1 MKGTITAKPVESTLL
16 ASNKLGDLELKKL
29 ASATDPF
36 WYKDAIIYELHVRAF
51 ADSNNDGIG
60 DFPGLMSKLDY
71 LQDLGVTCIWL
82 LPFFPSPLRDDG
94 YDIANYN
101 DVNPSYGTLGDF
113 KAFLD
118 AAHQRNM
125 QVMIELVINHTSD
138 QHPWFKAAR
147 LAPPGSPQRDMYVWS
162 QTDQVYKDARI
173 IFTDTE
179 KSNWTWDETAKAYYW
194 HRFFSHQPDLNFDNP
209 MVLEEVLKAMRF
221 WLDMGVDAMR
231 MDAIPYLV
239 ERDGT
244 NCENLPETHVA
255 IKMIRAAIDEDYSN
269 RLVLAEANQ
278 WPADVRP
285 YFGDGDE
292 CHMAFHFPLM
302 PRIYMA
308 LRQEDRLP
316 ITDIMAQTPPI
327 PDNCQWGLFLRN
339 HDELTLEMVTDDERD
354 YMYFAYSADPRMR
367 INVGIRR
374 RLAPLVD
381 NNRRRI
387 ELLNSLLL
395 SFPGTPIIY
404 YGDEIGMGDNI
415 YLGDRNGVRTPMQWT
430 SDRNA
435 GFSKCDPAR
444 LYFPVVMDPIYG
456 YQVVN
461 VEAQLSDQSSLLH
474 WTRNMIALRKLF
486 QVFGRGTLTF
496 LNPANRKI
504 LAYLRDLDRGDG
516 SHESILCVA
525 NLSRFAQPVALDLSS
540 FVGMEPVEMLGYV
553 PFPTITAEPYV
564 LSLAPYSFL
573 WLELQP
579 AAAKADILPEPMVEV
594 PTEAMVEEPAALD
607 LLTKGWAGFIAG
619 HGLTVLETS
628 LPGWLARQRWFGA
641 KTRRVQS
648 IRVVDWA
655 ELPAAVAANTSILS
669 SAELPAASSIPPA
682 LFFIEIGYGD
692 NVCDLYQIPLA
703 FSTGSDADEI
713 TTNRAQS
720 VVAILPSPAGSV
732 VLHDATVREDL
743 RQGLLTLIERNG
755 TVPLSTP
762 QTAALDV
769 AASLAAAATG
779 QTANEERATGDAAE
793 LLQHPERAT
802 HDAAAPGQVHLRP
815 HEECPAAM
823 PIKGDG
829 GATSLPEDLPAA
841 APPESAALPVAP
853 APITAQPGEAAA
865 APRPNAPPPANA
877 QRMQPRESPS
887 AGDPVPEV
895 GQLQARAST
904 AFSGAFTARHLPAR
918 VGSAEQSNTSI
929 LYGKLLIMKI
939 FRRLQPGENP
949 DVEIGRFLTEV
960 AKFTRIAPFL
970 GEITITPAAGQ
981 KTTVAMLQGLV
992 SNQGDGWD
1000 WFLEQLSGFFAAV
1013 ASLPAPPELPTPGFA
1028 NKHEL
1033 RREEQELVGPVLEA
1047 AALLGRRTAEMHLA
1061 LATPTDNPAF
1071 SAEPFTA
1078 DDLGRDARRI
1088 EAQITAA
1095 LDTLKTKLP
1104 TLVDVVADEAALLL
1118 SRRRELIARAHA
1130 IETGQ
1135 AQGKRIRIHGDYH
1148 LGQTLRTEGSQG
1160 EEGAANGDFVL
1171 LDFEGEPARPL
1182 IERRQKQSP
1191 LKDVAGMV
1199 RSFSY
1204 AAFSGLDRFLA
1215 KEHGGH
1221 TASESQTAWA
1231 RFWQNSATA
1240 AFLTAYQETMAASP
1254 DLLPPREQSQSLF
1267 TAYLLEKALYELLYE
1282 LNNRPTWLRIPI
1294 SGILLM

>member
-1 MKGTITAKPVESTLL
+1 M
-16 ASNKLGDLELKKL
+16 KKL
-29 ASATDPF
+29 ASALDPL

-71 LQDLGVTCIWL
+71 LQELGVTCLWL

-94 YDIANYN
+94 YDISNYV
-101 DVNPSYGTLGDF
+101 DVNPSYGTLSDF

-147 LAPPGSPQRDMYVWS
+147 LAPPGSPQRDMYVW
-162 QTDQVYKDARI
+162 TENDQKFRDARI

-179 KSNWTWDETAKAYYW
+179 KSNWTWDEVAKAYYW

-209 MVLEEVLKAMRF
+209 LVIEEVLRAMRF
-221 WLDMGVDAMR
+221 WLDMGVDALR
-231 MDAIPYLV
+231 LDAIPYLV
-239 ERDGT
+239 ERDAT
-244 NCENLPETHVA
+244 NCENLPETHVI
-255 IKMIRAAIDEDYSN
+255 IKRLRAAIDDGYAN
-269 RLVLAEANQ
+269 RLILAEANQ

-387 ELLNSLLL
+387 ELLNSILF

-444 LYFPVVMDPIYG
+444 LYFPVIMDPIYG

-461 VEAQLSDQSSLLH
+461 VEAQQSDQSSLLH
-474 WTRNMIALRKLF
+474 WNRNMIALRKLF

-496 LNPANRKI
+496 LNPSNRKI
-504 LAYLRDLDRGDG
+504 LAYLREWDRGDG
-516 SHESILCVA
+516 TQETILCVA
-525 NLSRFAQPVALDLSS
+525 NLSRFAQPVSLDLSA
-540 FVGMEPVEMLGYV
+540 FTGMEPVEMLGYV
-553 PFPTITAEPYV
+553 SFPTITESPYS
-564 LSLAPYSFL
+564 LSIAPYSFI

-579 AAAKADILPEPMVEV
+579 AGVK
-594 PTEAMVEEPAALD
+594 VEELPDLSLEPPPQNSPEEFAALD
-607 LLTKGWAGFIAG
+607 LLTKGWPGFLAG
-619 HGLTVLETS
+619 HGLSVLENAMAAW
-628 LPGWLARQRWFGA
+628 LPKQRWFGA
-641 KTRRVQS
+641 KTRKIQSVRV
-648 IRVVDWA
+648 IDWA
-655 ELPAAVAANTSILS
+655 ELPASVAANTIVPPS
-669 SAELPAASSIPPA
+669 SELPVASSIPSA
-682 LFFIEIGYGD
+682 LFYFEIDYG
-692 NVCDLYQIPLA
+692 NSACDVYQAPIA
-703 FSTGSDADEI
+703 FSAGVDADEL
-713 TTNRAQS
+713 TANFPQS
-720 VVAILPSPAGSV
+720 ILAMLPSPAGTGV
-732 VLHDATVREDL
+732 VHDAAVREDF
-743 RQGLLTLIERNG
+743 RHALLTLIERNA
-755 TVPLSTP
+755 TLPVSSRRE
-762 QTAALDV
+762 AALQV

-779 QTANEERATGDAAE
+779 NSAAAE
-793 LLQHPERAT
+793 ENSGEAADVLAHPERAT
-802 HDAAAPGQVHLRP
+802 HSPAGAGEVHLRP
-815 HEECPAAM
+815 HEVFPASDQASATVPGAPAVDSAVPSAH
-823 PIKGDG
+823 PI
-829 GATSLPEDLPAA
+829 
-841 APPESAALPVAP
+841 PPPHPLTPVTVAP
-853 APITAQPGEAAA
+853 APITAQPGEAAT
-865 APRPNAPPPANA
+865 APRSIAPAPSPNA
-877 QRMQPRESPS
+877 QRNQPRESPS
-887 AGDPVPEV
+887 AGDPVPPS
-895 GQLQARAST
+895 GRLDARASS
-904 AFSGAFTARHLPAR
+904 AFNAVYDGQRLASR

-929 LYGKLLIMKI
+929 LYGKKLILKL

-960 AKFTRIAPFL
+960 ARFPRIPVFL
-970 GEITITPAAGQ
+970 GDISVCPERGQRTTIG
-981 KTTVAMLQGLV
+981 MLQGLV
-992 SNQGDGWD
+992 ANEGDGWQ
-1000 WFLEQLSGFFAAV
+1000 WFLDRLPGFFTSVSNLPVPPAIPPAGFFSRRDPHPTVVENAPALIEAAV
-1013 ASLPAPPELPTPGFA
+1013 
-1028 NKHEL
+1028 
-1033 RREEQELVGPVLEA
+1033 
-1047 AALLGRRTAEMHLA
+1047 LLGRRTAEMHLA
-1061 LATPTDNPAF
+1061 LATPTEDSAF
-1071 SAEPFTA
+1071 AAEPLTPE
-1078 DDLGRDARRI
+1078 DLARDARRI
-1088 EAQITAA
+1088 DAQIITA
-1095 LDTLKTKLP
+1095 LDALKSKFLS
-1104 TLVDVVADEAALLL
+1104 LNDVFADDAALLL
-1118 SRRRELIARAHA
+1118 SRRRELLRRAHA
-1130 IETGQ
+1130 IENIE
-1135 AQGKRIRIHGDYH
+1135 AAGKRIRIHGDYH
-1148 LGQTLRTEGSQG
+1148 LGQTLRTAGDQQT
-1160 EEGAANGDFVL
+1160 GDFVL

-1182 IERRQKQSP
+1182 VERRQKQSP

-1204 AAFSGLDRFLA
+1204 AAFSGLDHF
-1215 KEHGGH
+1215 
-1221 TASESQTAWA
+1221 TAENNGQNPSPESLFAWA
-1231 RFWQNSATA
+1231 NLWQNSASA
-1240 AFLTAYQETMAASP
+1240 AFLNAYRDTVAASR
-1254 DLLPPREQSQSLF
+1254 DLLPPPEHAQSLF
-1267 TAYLLEKALYELLYE
+1267 TAYLMEKALYELLYE

-1294 SGILLM
+1294 GGILSM

>member
-1 MKGTITAKPVESTLL
+1 M
-16 ASNKLGDLELKKL
+16 KKL
-29 ASATDPF
+29 ASAVDPL

-71 LQDLGVTCIWL
+71 LQDLGVTCLWL

-94 YDIANYN
+94 YDISNYV
-101 DVNPSYGTLGDF
+101 DVNPSYGTLADF

-147 LAPPGSPQRDMYVWS
+147 LAPPGSAQRDMYVW
-162 QTDQVYKDARI
+162 TDNDQRFKDARI

-179 KSNWTWDETAKAYYW
+179 KSNWTWDEVAKSYYW

-209 MVLEEVLKAMRF
+209 LVIEEVLTAMRF
-221 WLDMGVDAMR
+221 WLDMGVDGLR
-231 MDAIPYLV
+231 LDAIPYLV

-244 NCENLPETHVA
+244 NSENLPETHA
-255 IKMIRAAIDEDYSN
+255 IIKQVRAEIDAGYAN
-269 RLVLAEANQ
+269 RLILAEANQ

-387 ELLNSLLL
+387 ELLNSILF

-444 LYFPVVMDPIYG
+444 LYFPVIMDPIYG

-461 VEAQLSDQSSLLH
+461 VEAQQSDQSSLLH

-496 LNPANRKI
+496 LNPSNRKI

-516 SHESILCVA
+516 THESILCVA
-525 NLSRFAQPVALDLSS
+525 NLSRFAQPVSLDLSA
-540 FVGMEPVEMLGYV
+540 FAGMEPVEMLGYV
-553 PFPTITAEPYV
+553 SFPTITDAPYS
-564 LSLAPYSFL
+564 LSIAPYSFI

-579 AAAKADILPEPMVEV
+579 ASAKIEELPEL
-594 PTEAMVEEPAALD
+594 TLEAPPQNSPEEFAVLD
-607 LLTKGWAGFIAG
+607 LLTKGWAGFVAG
-619 HGLTVLETS
+619 HGLPVLES
-628 LPGWLARQRWFGA
+628 AMAAWLPRQRWFGA
-641 KTRRVQS
+641 KTRKIQSVRV
-648 IRVVDWA
+648 IDWA
-655 ELPAAVAANTSILS
+655 ELPAVVAANTIVPPS
-669 SAELPAASSIPPA
+669 SELPTANTIPPA
-682 LFFIEIGYGD
+682 LFYFEIDYG
-692 NVCDLYQIPLA
+692 NSSCDVYQAPLA
-703 FSTGSDADEI
+703 FSAGTDADELTASHPHSI
-713 TTNRAQS
+713 IAL
-720 VVAILPSPAGSV
+720 LPSPVGSG
-732 VLHDATVREDL
+732 VLHDATVREDF
-743 RQGLLTLIERNG
+743 RKGLLTLIERNA
-755 TVPLSTP
+755 TLALSSRRE
-762 QTAALDV
+762 AALQV
-769 AASLAAAATG
+769 AASLAAAVTG
-779 QTANEERATGDAAE
+779 NHARDEAASGDAAE
-793 LLQHPERAT
+793 VLAHPERAT
-802 HDAAAPGQVHLRP
+802 HNPAGAGEVHLRP
-815 HEECPAAM
+815 HERFPA
-823 PIKGDG
+823 
-829 GATSLPEDLPAA
+829 S
-841 APPESAALPVAP
+841 ESAAVASTNAVPEPAVPPTHPVPSPPHPLTPITVAP
-853 APITAQPGEAAA
+853 APITAQPGEAVS
-865 APRPNAPPPANA
+865 APRSTAPAPSPNA
-877 QRMQPRESPS
+877 QRNQPRESPS
-887 AGDPVPEV
+887 AGDPVPQS
-895 GQLQARAST
+895 GRLDARAST
-904 AFSGAFTARHLPAR
+904 AFGSFCGGPRLASR

-929 LYGKLLIMKI
+929 LYDKKLILKL

-960 AKFTRIAPFL
+960 ARFPRIPAFL
-970 GEITITPAAGQ
+970 GDISFCPEGGQRTTI
-981 KTTVAMLQGLV
+981 AMLQGLV
-992 SNQGDGWD
+992 ANHGDGWQ
-1000 WFLEQLSGFFAAV
+1000 WFLDQLPGFFGAVSSLAA
-1013 ASLPAPPELPTPGFA
+1013 PATAPAGFE
-1028 NKHEL
+1028 NP
-1033 RREEQELVGPVLEA
+1033 QEPHRAAMEHAGAMMEA

-1061 LATPTDNPAF
+1061 LAAPTDDGAF
-1071 SAEPFTA
+1071 AAEPFTPE
-1078 DDLGRDARRI
+1078 DLARDARRI
-1088 EAQITAA
+1088 DTQIMTA
-1095 LDTLKTKLP
+1095 LDALKAKLP
-1104 TLVDVVADEAALLL
+1104 SLADLIADDAALLL
-1118 SRRRELIARAHA
+1118 SRRRELLRRAHA
-1130 IETGQ
+1130 IEGIQ
-1135 AQGKRIRIHGDYH
+1135 AAGKRIRIHGDYH
-1148 LGQTLRTEGSQG
+1148 LGQTLRTED
-1160 EEGAANGDFVL
+1160 EDGAGDFVL

-1182 IERRQKQSP
+1182 VERRQKQSP

-1204 AAFSGLDRFLA
+1204 AAFSGLDGFLA
-1215 KEHGGH
+1215 ENAARLVNAEGL
-1221 TASESQTAWA
+1221 TAWA
-1231 RFWQNSATA
+1231 NLWQNSASA
-1240 AFLTAYQETMAASP
+1240 AFLKAYGTTIGASR
-1254 DLLPPREQSQSLF
+1254 DLIPSSEQAQSLF
-1267 TAYLLEKALYELLYE
+1267 TAYLMEKALYELLYE
-1282 LNNRPTWLRIPI
+1282 LNNRPTWLRIPVG
-1294 SGILLM
+1294 GILSM